1 MYFLKRIGYLLY
13 LALPLCAIYLSY
25 TDYERDKISSEQVEK
40 SVEYIFSTSSV
51 KDLDTNFD
59 PDIIPNAKIKAIYIN
74 DEFYFNGITNSN
86 ADLAFD
92 YFVNKHEEE
101 FDLRVY
107 ANKNNGVS
115 VAYTYHRTSVPL
127 ITAVLIAVFIV
138 VSLVRANNHGKNSE
152 ELNRIN
158 RKLADSN
165 EKLDKSNNDLRQ
177 IVRNVN
183 AFNFSDLNGE
193 VASKLEKHLDYDA
206 KISTLVTEIEDE
218 SINKI
223 ELHDAILA
231 YKNRH
236 VGHAYERFERFLGE
250 SFERTDERE
259 DVLIS
264 LRTDFEMTKEFYTK
278 TKEILSTKELELE
291 EANKTISSLSEDLQ
305 TFKRGFEQ
313 AFIQVNDLASLIEG
327 SDEVNKKMETIS
339 SDSLESS
346 RSAESVSKQAA
357 NDMNQIKEFSRRIS
371 SIIDL
376 IEDIAFQTQ
385 LLALNANVEAARA
398 GEHGKGFAVVAGE
411 VKQLAVRAAESSDEI
426 KKLIQE
432 SLTSINSGVKQVES
446 TADAL
451 KLITDSI
458 EQISGLTKELTSSST
473 EQVEHIAALEEV
485 IKSTKIE
492 DQYASY
498 REAVNALNK
507 GMEKLENAAQDTE
520 KNTNESRYIKSAATS
535 QSDDDDSKPKGTIEL
550 VPAPRNEELDDIP
563 AHHKNKGDYTVVKHS
578 NEDWESF

>member
-1 MYFLKRIGYLLY
+1 MYFLKRIGFILY
-13 LALPLCAIYLSY
+13 LSLPLCAIYLSY
-25 TDYERDKISSEQVEK
+25 TDFVRDETSRDQVDK
-40 SVEYIFSTSSV
+40 TVEYLFSTSSV
-51 KDLDTNFD
+51 KELDTNFA

-74 DEFYFNGITNSN
+74 DKFYFNGISESN

-92 YFVNKHEEE
+92 YFVKKHEEAY
-101 FDLRVY
+101 DLKVY
-107 ANKNNGVS
+107 ANKNNGIS
-115 VAYTYHRTSVPL
+115 VAYTNHKQPTPL
-127 ITAVLIAVFIV
+127 LISLLIALFIV
-138 VSLVRANNHGKNSE
+138 ISLVRANKHGTQNENLRLKNKKIADR
-152 ELNRIN
+152 NT
-158 RKLADSN
+158 KL
-165 EKLDKSNNDLRQ
+165 EKSNNDLRQ

-183 AFNFSDLNGE
+183 AFDFSDLNGA
-193 VASKLEKHLDYDA
+193 VANKLREHLDYDA
-206 KISTLVTEIEDE
+206 KISDLVKEIENE
-218 SINKI
+218 TINQI
-223 ELHDAILA
+223 ELYDAILA

-259 DVLIS
+259 DVLVS
-264 LRTDFEMTKEFYTK
+264 LRTDYEMSKEFYTK
-278 TKEILSTKELELE
+278 TKETLSSKELELE

-305 TFKRGFEQ
+305 TSKRGFEQ
-313 AFIQVNDLASLIEG
+313 AFIQVSDLASLIEE
-327 SDEVNKKMETIS
+327 SNKVNKTMESIS

-346 RSAESVSKQAA
+346 RSAKSVSKQAA

-371 SIIDL
+371 SIINL

-451 KLITDSI
+451 NIITESI
-458 EQISGLTKELTSSST
+458 EKITSLTKEITASSS
-473 EQVEHIAALEEV
+473 EQVECIASLEEV

-498 REAVNALNK
+498 KEAVDALNK
-507 GMEKLENAAQDTE
+507 GMERLEIATLDTDQATE
-520 KNTNESRYIKSAATS
+520 KTEEVKSEAKSEPSNEEK
-535 QSDDDDSKPKGTIEL
+535 KPKGTIEL
-550 VPAPRNEELDDIP
+550 VPSPRNEELDDIP
-563 AHHKNKGDYTVVKHS
+563 AHHKNKGDYTAVKHS